1 MPTVGRLALA
11 CGLALCSFQ
20 SVHAQEQQDAS
31 SSAAAESTPTE
42 IDAIVVTGR
51 SGATRRTKAETS
63 YSLTD
68 IDEERLRL
76 QAPTSVTEAM
86 KSVPGFWVEASGG
99 EASGNIRA
107 RGVPVDGFGSVNILE
122 DGMPVQHD
130 PALGWLNGDQAFRLD
145 ETIERIEVVRGG
157 PSSVFYSNA
166 PAGVINFIPR
176 QVGDEASGVYKLTV
190 GDDGLRRYDFY
201 TGAPLGNG
209 WKAWI
214 GGFWRSEDGIR
225 DPGFKANDGGQVRAG
240 FGRDFDNGS
249 FSFDWKHV
257 DDRVALYLGI
267 PMQREGAEIRAV
279 PGIDGSHGT
288 LAGPE
293 TERLQMLKADGSLY
307 DFDNSLGTHVQRD
320 QYTAKFEYGAED
332 GWQFRDTLRYSTTD
346 TQRNGVFGNQ
356 VYGVPAFLDQ
366 AADLL
371 DDRLAAIP
379 GYAGLQ
385 LRYVNDPS
393 QPVDPLTVNGNG
405 LMIVGGLRAV
415 TPRVLELA
423 NDARLVRRFEFG
435 SQSHD
440 LTFGYYYARFDQDF
454 DRYSSSVLLDVQDQ
468 ARLLDLYAVDADGNP
483 LQSITDGGFWQY
495 GYEWENASGR
505 SKTHAFYVA
514 DEWQVNEQLRIDA
527 GVRHERVQTEGWV
540 ELRGP
545 VSAGDTWPTSQ
556 ILTGSGTFLGYDE
569 SFSKTGWT
577 VGANW
582 QFTPRSGLFARWTS
596 AFRLPNLSSFITR
609 NSNCT
614 PAELEA
620 CLAANTPPV
629 IQTMDL
635 GEVGYKFSDQ
645 SFDLFATLFYT
656 KYDNV
661 GFSDTKFDLN
671 GNRVTNRGEASTRTV
686 GLELEAAWYPTP
698 LFDLQLTATVQEPEY
713 RDLRYSEIVDGQ
725 PVLRDFVGNQL
736 VRVPKHSLRLVPGL
750 NLLDDRLRLQLTY
763 EYQGE
768 RYADTANSVRL
779 PSYDVWS
786 ASARYQVNDRWSL
799 FLYGDNLDN
808 SLGLTEG
815 NPRAGELQ
823 SGDAGANVFLARPL
837 LGRQYRAAVMYQ
849 F

>member
-1 MPTVGRLALA
+1 MSPGEQPATTATELDTV
-11 CGLALCSFQ
+11 
-20 SVHAQEQQDAS
+20 
-31 SSAAAESTPTE
+31 
-42 IDAIVVTGR
+42 VVTGR
-51 SGATRRTKAETS
+51 AGAGRRTKAETS

-107 RGVPVDGFGSVNILE
+107 RGVPVDGFGSVNVLE

-176 QVGDEASGVYKLTV
+176 EVGDEASGVYKLTL
-190 GDDGLRRYDFY
+190 GDDDQQRLDFY
-201 TGAPLGNG
+201 TGVPLGDG
-209 WKAWI
+209 WKAWM
-214 GGFWRSEDGIR
+214 GGFWRSADGVR
-225 DPGFKANDGGQVRAG
+225 DPGFKSNQGGQVRVG
-240 FGRDFDNGS
+240 LGRDFDNGS

-257 DDRVALYLGI
+257 DDSVALYLGI
-267 PMQREGAEIRAV
+267 PMERTENGIRAV
-279 PGIDGSHGT
+279 PGIDGNHGT

-293 TERLQMLKADGSLY
+293 TQHLQMLMADGGLY
-307 DFDNSLGTHVQRD
+307 DFDNSLGTHVERD
-320 QYTAKFEYGAED
+320 QYTAKFQYGAED

-356 VYGVPAFLDQ
+356 VYGIPAFLEQ
-366 AADLL
+366 AAGLL
-371 DDRLAAIP
+371 DEPLSAIP
-379 GYAGLQ
+379 GYAGLE

-393 QPVDPLTVNGNG
+393 QPVDPVTQNGNG

-423 NDARLVRRFEFG
+423 NDARLVRRFDLG
-435 SQSHD
+435 DQSHD

-454 DRYSSSVLLDVQDQ
+454 DRYSSSVLLDVRDQ
-468 ARLLDLYAVDADGNP
+468 ARLLDLVAVDAEGNA
-483 LQSITDGGFWQY
+483 LASITDDGFWQY

-505 SKTHAFYVA
+505 SSTHAFYLA
-514 DEWQVNEQLRIDA
+514 DEWQVNDRLRIDA

-545 VSAGDTWPTSQ
+545 VSAGDTWPTSSM
-556 ILTGSGTFLGYDE
+556 LTGSGIFLDYDE

-609 NSNCT
+609 NSNCN

-645 SFDLFATLFYT
+645 TFDLFATLFYT

-661 GFSDTKFDLN
+661 GFSDTRFGLD
-671 GNRVTNRGEASTRTV
+671 GNRVTSRGEASTRTV
-686 GLELEAAWYPTP
+686 GLELEAAWFPTP

-713 RDLRYSEIVDGQ
+713 RDLRYSEIVDDQ

-736 VRVPKHSLRLVPGL
+736 IRVPKRSLRLVPGL

-768 RYADTANSVRL
+768 RYVDTANSVRL

-786 ASARYQVNDRWSL
+786 ASARWQVDDHWSV

-837 LGRQYRAAVMYQ
+837 LGRSYRAALMYK